1 MNHLAALLVLLFS
14 TSLVAAEMEPLVTT
28 LPKPLVIGTP
38 IPIKVENLESTS
50 TGKVPEFLVPKGATN
65 IALNRPVT
73 ASDAQPLLGEV
84 ELVTD
89 GDKDGSEGTYVEM
102 AKGSQWVQIDL
113 GASSEVNALVVWH
126 FHAQARVYL
135 GMVVQVSDDPDFIS
149 GVTTVYNNDL
159 RNLVGQGAGK
169 DLTYIETHQGRIIDG
184 KNAVGRYVR
193 LYSHGNTSNAMN
205 HYVEVEVWGKK
216 KG

>member
-1 MNHLAALLVLLFS
+1 MNRLAALFFLAIS
-14 TSLVAAEMEPLVTT
+14 ASLTAAEMEPLVTT

-38 IPIKVENLESTS
+38 VPIKVENLEPNP
-50 TGKVPEFLVPKGATN
+50 TGKRPEFLVPKGATN
-65 IALNRPVT
+65 LALKRPVT

-113 GASSEVNALVVWH
+113 GARSEINALVVWH

-135 GMVVQVSDDPDFIS
+135 GVVAQVSDDPDFIS
-149 GVTTVYNNDL
+149 GVTTIYNNDL

-169 DLTYIETHQGRIIDG
+169 DPTYIETYQGRVIDG

-193 LYSHGNTSNAMN
+193 LYSSGNTSNAMN